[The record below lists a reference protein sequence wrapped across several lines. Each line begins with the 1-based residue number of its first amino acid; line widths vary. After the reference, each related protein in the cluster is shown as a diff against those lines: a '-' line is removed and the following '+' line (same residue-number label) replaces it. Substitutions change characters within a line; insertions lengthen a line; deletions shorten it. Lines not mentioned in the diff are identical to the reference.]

1 MTFISVIPARKN
13 STRLKNKNLKKI
25 DGEPLVYYSIKSSIN
40 SKYVKKT
47 CLFTDSSKLLKYAKK
62 FPIDTDCKRPK
73 SISRKEVSMHET
85 INYFVKKKKLKS
97 SEYKYLIL
105 LQPTSP
111 QRSSK
116 DIDRACKMIL
126 KDKKADSL
134 VSSFK
139 LNNVQV
145 SRLMFSNG
153 KYLTLNKN
161 KKWSKDTTIYHRNGP
176 SIVITKIK
184 NITKSNLYENGKIL
198 NFVMNKNRSID
209 IDTLGDFI
217 KVKKKLSK
225 KRKKIL

>member
-25 DGEPLVYYSIKSSIN
+25 EGEPLVYYSIKSSIN
-40 SKYVKKT
+40 SKYIKKT
-47 CLFTDSSKLLKYAKK
+47 CLFTDSIELVNYAKK
-62 FPIDTDCKRPK
+62 FPVDTDCKRPK
-73 SISRKEVSMHET
+73 NVSGNEISMHAT
-85 INYFVKKKKLKS
+85 IDYFVKKKKLKS

-111 QRSSK
+111 QRNAD

-139 LNNVQV
+139 LDNVQAN
-145 SRLMFSNG
+145 RLMFSKG
-153 KYLTLNKN
+153 KYLILNKN
-161 KKWSKDTTIYHRNGP
+161 KKWNKDTIVYHRNGP
-176 SIVITKIK
+176 SIVITKIN
-184 NITKSNLYENGKIL
+184 NITKSNLYEKGKIL
-198 NFVMNKNRSID
+198 NFVMSKNRSID
-209 IDTLGDFI
+209 IDNLDDFI

-225 KRKKIL
+225 K

>member
-25 DGEPLVYYSIKSSIN
+25 EGEPLVYYSIKSSIN

-47 CLFTDSSKLLKYAKK
+47 CLFTDSSELIKYASK
-62 FPIDTDCKRPK
+62 FPVDTDCKRPK
-73 SISRKEVSMHET
+73 TVSGNKISMHAT
-85 INYFVKKKKLKS
+85 INYFIKKKKLKS

-116 DIDRACKMIL
+116 DIDQACKMIL
-126 KDKKADSL
+126 EDKKADSL

-139 LNNVQV
+139 LNNVQAN
-145 SRLMFSNG
+145 RLMFSNG
-153 KYLTLNKN
+153 KYLILNKN
-161 KKWSKDTTIYHRNGP
+161 KKWNKDTTVYHRNGP

-209 IDTLGDFI
+209 IDNLDDFI
-217 KVKKKLSK
+217 KAKKKLSK
-225 KRKKIL
+225 K